1 MNVSATSEEQ
11 ALLAVL
17 TALEATEGSDGQL
30 AALPAILAGGA
41 ATAEQAGDATTETLT
56 RLFQELLGLVPF
68 ALPPL
73 SPSPKVKRRLLAAI
87 AQTEVAALPVQ
98 VAPAAPD
105 VAAAAAPGGP
115 AGSATAAAPAA
126 SEGSATAAIPAAPKT
141 AATLAA
147 LDTLAAP
154 TTPKTGATLSTAPMT
169 PATLETPE
177 IGAAPGAAQAPIPF
191 PAAAARSPRRWNPP
205 LAMAAG
211 LILALLGACAW
222 LYHGLLT
229 QGETIARLNAE
240 RTQALQHLDQMESR
254 MSRLTTEVSDMR
266 SNFSVVTS
274 PAVEVCSM
282 RPVAQGMGDV
292 HGILF
297 VAADHQHWYMSLR
310 GLPPAGAG
318 RVYQLWFIGDQ
329 GPVSAGT
336 FGAPAGAAW
345 DVGAEHMPAGT
356 REVRVTLE
364 AGAGATTP
372 AGPEVLRNSDP
383 FRTL

>member
-17 TALEATEGSDGQL
+17 TALEAAEGSDVRL
-30 AALPAILAGGA
+30 AALPASLAGA
-41 ATAEQAGDATTETLT
+41 AAAAEQAGDATTETLT

-98 VAPAAPD
+98 AASAAPD
-105 VAAAAAPGGP
+105 MAAAAVAPGGP
-115 AGSATAAAPAA
+115 AGSAPVAQLAPPAGPAAAAP
-126 SEGSATAAIPAAPKT
+126 PAVQKT
-141 AATLAA
+141 AATAATILA
-147 LDTLAAP
+147 TP
-154 TTPKTGATLSTAPMT
+154 TTPRT
-169 PATLETPE
+169 PPPATPE
-177 IGAAPGAAQAPIPF
+177 IGVAPIAAQAPLAF

-222 LYHGLLT
+222 LYHGLQT

-240 RTQALQHLDQMESR
+240 RNQALQHLDQMESR

-356 REVRVTLE
+356 KEVRVTLE